1 MSDDYDDILNSLDDD
16 NNYYSID
23 GDDLSPSLQAW
34 SKSADIEELD
44 LDSLNLSSY
53 PDSSWVD
60 PLESAITATRNGSAP
75 ILSTLSQFT
84 TILSQTGI
92 HGPRLLKAFN
102 LSARATKIG
111 AGAQFTVFKDP
122 LFEGEV
128 IKRVNVPLTS
138 RAEQRF
144 AASSDYRLQL
154 KTLELEILSLCNPV
168 LRTHPNITSLVAWG
182 FDFPFADLA
191 VPVLFMEAAIMPLG
205 DFLGAETRSID
216 TKYQF
221 ALDIANGLEAL
232 HHLKIIHGDVKPDNV
247 LVFAGRSENVPF
259 QAKLSDFG
267 VCVDLEAPD
276 GKFSLSDYRGT
287 PAWLAP
293 ELISGDIS
301 DFGGFSPDLMFKF
314 DAYSFGLVLLSI
326 FTGDGQV
333 PKLDK
338 TPGKVPDQVSR
349 LLNSQKDMNS
359 DMRMELRKG
368 ILNHLSEDPRD
379 RKLPSPTLLKIDS
392 PAYAAWYM
400 HHPFNYHT
408 NR

>member
-1 MSDDYDDILNSLDDD
+1 MTDSYEDILNTLDDD

-23 GDDLSPSLQAW
+23 GDNLSPSLQAW
-34 SKSADIEELD
+34 SNSNDLEELD
-44 LDSLNLSSY
+44 LDSLNLSSDS
-53 PDSSWVD
+53 DSSWVD

-92 HGPRLLKAFN
+92 HGPRLLKAGN

-111 AGAQFTVFKDP
+111 SGAQFTVFKDP
-122 LFEGEV
+122 IFQGEV
-128 IKRVNVPLTS
+128 VKRVNVPLTS

-144 AASSDYRLQL
+144 AASNDYRLQL

-168 LRTHPNITSLVAWG
+168 LRAHPNITSLVAWG
-182 FDFPFADLA
+182 FDFPYADLA
-191 VPVLFMEAAIMPLG
+191 VPVLFMEAALMPLG
-205 DFLGAETRSID
+205 DFLSAESRSID
-216 TKYQF
+216 VRYQF

-232 HHLKIIHGDVKPDNV
+232 HHLKIVHGDVKPDNV
-247 LVFAGRSENVPF
+247 LVFAGRSESVPF

-301 DFGGFSPDLMFKF
+301 KFGLFSPELMFQF
-314 DAYSFGLVLLSI
+314 DSYSFGLVLLST
-326 FTGDGQV
+326 FTGNGQV
-333 PKLDK
+333 PELDK
-338 TPGKVPDQVSR
+338 TPEKVPDQVSK
-349 LLNSQKDMNS
+349 LLIGQKDISS

-368 ILNHLSEDPRD
+368 IMSLLAEDPRD
-379 RKLPSPTLLKIDS
+379 RKLPSPNLLKVDCS
-392 PAYAAWYM
+392 AYASWYLN
-400 HHPFNYHT
+400 HSSGLI
-408 NR
+408 

>member
-1 MSDDYDDILNSLDDD
+1 MFVGGEKMANSYDDILNALDDD
-16 NNYYSID
+16 NNYYSVD
-23 GDDLSPSLQAW
+23 GNDLSPSLQVW
-34 SKSADIEELD
+34 SNSDDIEELD
-44 LDSLNLSSY
+44 LDSLNISSDS
-53 PDSSWVD
+53 DSSWVD

-92 HGPRLLKAFN
+92 HGPQLLKAVN

-122 LFEGEV
+122 IFEGQV

-144 AASSDYRLQL
+144 AASNDYRLQL

-168 LRTHPNITSLVAWG
+168 LRSHPNITSLLSWG

-205 DFLGAETRSID
+205 DFLSAESRSIEV
-216 TKYQF
+216 KYQF
-221 ALDIANGLEAL
+221 SLDIANGLEAL
-232 HHLKIIHGDVKPDNV
+232 HHLKIVHGDVKPDNV
-247 LVFAGRSENVPF
+247 LVFAGRNENVPF
-259 QAKLSDFG
+259 RAKLSDFG

-301 DFGGFSPDLMFKF
+301 KFGKFSPDLMFQF

-326 FTGDGQV
+326 FVWNGQV
-333 PKLDK
+333 PDLDK
-338 TPGKVPDQVSR
+338 TPAKVPDQVSK
-349 LLNSQKDMNS
+349 LLNSQKDIPS
-359 DMRMELRKG
+359 DIRMELRKG
-368 ILNHLSEDPRD
+368 ITNQLTEDPRD
-379 RKLPSPTLLKIDS
+379 RKLPSPTLLKTDTS
-392 PAYAAWYM
+392 AYASW
-400 HHPFNYHT
+400 
-408 NR
+408 